1 MHQYLN
7 HKNYITLAHRGGSLE
22 THENTLEGFNYA
34 VKIGCNYIET
44 DVQAS
49 KDEIPYIFHDDD
61 LKRVAGIDKK
71 FNDLNS
77 YEIDKIRIFGDCKIP
92 RLIDCLNAFSEIK
105 FNIDLKTDE
114 VMIPALKI
122 LSEQKTYDR
131 VCIASFSDRRLAY
144 TRQHYPKFCTSMGP
158 SEIFKI
164 KLMSLGLNVF
174 NIEGDCVQVPIY
186 KYGVKLV
193 TKHFINFIHERG
205 LKIHV
210 WTINDSNVMDNL
222 IELGVDGIITDKPSE
237 LNNLIS

>member
-1 MHQYLN
+1 M
-7 HKNYITLAHRGGSLE
+7 
-22 THENTLEGFNYA
+22 
-34 VKIGCNYIET
+34 
-44 DVQAS
+44 
-49 KDEIPYIFHDDD
+49 
-61 LKRVAGIDKK
+61 
-71 FNDLNS
+71 
-77 YEIDKIRIFGDCKIP
+77 
-92 RLIDCLNAFSEIK
+92 NAFSEIK

-222 IELGVDGIITDKPSE
+222 IELGVDGIITDKPSV
-237 LNNLIS
+237 LNNLSN